1 MTALADTSVFI
12 AREQG
17 RVPAPRPGEADEV
30 AVSVVTVAELRLG
43 VLLAGDVES
52 RAARL
57 ATLRVAEA
65 LEPLPV
71 DDRTGAAWARLVA
84 TLRAV
89 GKRMPIND
97 SWIAATAL
105 AHDFAVLTQD
115 ADYDVVPNLRVIKL

>member
-1 MTALADTSVFI
+1 MTALADTSAFI

-17 RVPAPRPGEADEV
+17 RAPTPPPGEADEI

-43 VLLAGDVES
+43 VLLAGDVVS
-52 RAARL
+52 RSTRL
-57 ATLRVAEA
+57 ATLQLAEA
-65 LEPLPV
+65 LEPLPI
-71 DDRTGAAWARLVA
+71 DDRVGAAWARLVA

-105 AHDFAVLTQD
+105 AHDLAVLTQD
-115 ADYDVVPNLRVIKL
+115 ADYDVVPELRIIKL

>member
-17 RVPAPRPGEADEV
+17 RAPASLPSDEDEI

-43 VLLAGDVES
+43 VLLAADIES

-71 DDRTGAAWARLVA
+71 DDRVGATWARLVA
-84 TLRAV
+84 TLKAA

-105 AHDFAVLTQD
+105 AHELAVLTQD
-115 ADYDVVPNLRVIKL
+115 AAFDVVPDLRVIRI